1 MDINSNVTILNGSA
15 STSHIDVKLGQY
27 ICLILLSTLLI
38 PSILF
43 ALYIFY
49 LIFQLY
55 NLRSRLT
62 NHIIIG
68 IFIISFIQTTCEMPF
83 LLKYL
88 SSGRVSFESYG
99 FCKFWISFNY
109 SLNTAILFLNSHLSI
124 ERYLLIF
131 HQRFLNRHKISVHY
145 VPMIVLTLTAVVY
158 SCAAVI
164 FAPCEEVFDYT
175 IQICGGSCY
184 QLLPANGTFDLIFT
198 VIIPLSIIVGFNAI
212 LMIRVIKQKRRMLLN
227 VWKKNLKM
235 LIQLLSVSMLHV
247 AGWMPFI
254 IAFSIVMT
262 NNPPPEIALELQSSW
277 ILINVMY
284 IGVVAN
290 PFVCMF
296 AVPEIK
302 ENIILFIDRKKRRK
316 QRQINT
322 ITNN

>member
-1 MDINSNVTILNGSA
+1 MDSNSNVTILNGSS
-15 STSHIDVKLGQY
+15 STSHIDIKLGQY
-27 ICLILLSTLLI
+27 VCLILLCTLLI
-38 PSILF
+38 PSTLF

-49 LIFQLY
+49 LIFQLH

-68 IFIISFIQTTCEMPF
+68 IFIISFIQ
-83 LLKYL
+83 
-88 SSGRVSFESYG
+88 GRVPFESYG

-109 SLNTAILFLNSHLSI
+109 SFNTTIIFLNSQLSV

-131 HQRFLNRHKISVHY
+131 HQSFLNRHKISVHY
-145 VPMIVLTLTAVVY
+145 VPMIVLALTAVVY

-175 IQICGGSCY
+175 MQICGGSCY
-184 QLLPANGTFDLIFT
+184 QLLPANGTFDVIST
-198 VIIPLSIIVGFNAI
+198 VMIPLSIIIGFNAI
-212 LMIRVIKQKRRMLLN
+212 LMIRVIKQKRRMLRN
-227 VWKKNLKM
+227 VWKKNLGM
-235 LIQLLSVSMLHV
+235 LIQLLYVSILHV
-247 AGWMPFI
+247 AGYIPVSI
-254 IAFSIVMT
+254 LVSIVMT

-296 AVPEIK
+296 AIPEIK
-302 ENIILFIDRKKRRK
+302 ENIILFIDRKKRRQ
-316 QRQINT
+316 QRQINA
-322 ITNN
+322 NNDN